1 MYVPRDVI
9 PIIQDCVHVSRPN
22 RYPIDEIMIKNVSI
36 WTDRNIKKVRIRI
49 DGITVGIL
57 RVEYDTWNEY
67 IAALDELIIADRIL
81 DAINWSVY
89 NQYHPTIFLPLLA
102 RFYRQ
107 ERELYMREIHDLS
120 DGFNE
125 YLHMYVQR
133 ANLNWIRLCM
143 ADGMSA
149 ITYL

>member
-1 MYVPRDVI
+1 MYVPRDVV

-36 WTDRNIKKVRIRI
+36 WTDHNIKKVRIRI

-107 ERELYMREIHDLS
+107 ERELYIREIHDLS

-125 YLHMYVQR
+125 DIHMYVQR